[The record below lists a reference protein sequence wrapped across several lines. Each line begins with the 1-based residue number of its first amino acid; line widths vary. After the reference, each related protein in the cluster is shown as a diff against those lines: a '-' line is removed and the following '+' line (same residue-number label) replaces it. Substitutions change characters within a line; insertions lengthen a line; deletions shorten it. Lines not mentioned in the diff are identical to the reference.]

1 MHPILLYLE
10 GRRIT
15 QAQFSSRVGISK
27 QQINNVVRGRSRL
40 SMPSA
45 LRGVTATGGEISLA
59 DLATWEPEE
68 GNHAAKNA

>member
-45 LRGVTATGGEISLA
+45 LRVVTATGGEISLA

>member
-45 LRGVTATGGEISLA
+45 LRVVTATGGEISLA
-59 DLATWEPEE
+59 DLANWEPEE